1 VAGLDGG
8 DRARVRRRVR
18 VEGQPRKVRRLQIAY
33 VYEQHLQGRAG
44 SEEIADFEAQLRPA
58 ERAAALAAR
67 GGGGFLPVRLRR
79 LANHLVIRAL
89 GQFPSWHPPRDE
101 GRFRSILDVHDA
113 HM

>member
-1 VAGLDGG
+1 MEAIAREYGAEYGLKVNH
-8 DRARVRRRVR
+8 ARF
-18 VEGQPRKVRRLQIAY
+18 RRLQIAY
-33 VYEQHLQGRAG
+33 VYEQHLQGRVG

-101 GRFRSILDVHDA
+101 GRFRSILDVYDA